1 MSVSIKIDDTLTIP
15 AGEIEWRFSM
25 ASGPGGGHAAASE
38 TRVELRWNVQSSR
51 VLSDAQRYVLLE
63 HLEDRLTEDGLLRIT
78 VETERSQH
86 QNREIATDRLV
97 HLVHEALAADRTRWK
112 TEVPAAV
119 REDRLHD
126 KHHHA
131 AIKAARH
138 DPAPEDVDLAGDID
152 LAEGMDLEG

>member
-1 MSVSIKIDDTLTIP
+1 VSESIRIDDTLTIP

-25 ASGPGGGHAAASE
+25 PSGPGGGHAAASE
-38 TRVELRWNVQSSR
+38 TRVELRWNVESSR
-51 VLSDAQRYVLLE
+51 VLSDAQRFVLLE

-86 QNREIATDRLV
+86 QNREIATERFI
-97 HLVHEALAADRTRWK
+97 HLVHEAIAADRTRWK

-126 KHHHA
+126 KHHRA

-138 DPAPEDVDLAGDID
+138 DPEPEDVGLSGDVEV
-152 LAEGMDLEG
+152 EG